1 MSIKYEERLVAFVDI
16 LGFKELVYDSVKSDA
31 VMDKIYEAMQTILD
45 VKKVEGS
52 LSNLEIGRTY
62 QATVTTFSDS
72 IIISYL
78 LGSYGNLFRILL
90 DIIHLQLALA
100 YQGILIRGGIAI
112 GKAYHDGEIV
122 FGPAMNEAYELE
134 SLCAKYPRIIVKQD
148 TLIDGIK
155 LTCAKHHTEAEEAE
169 FPD

>member
-52 LSNLEIGRTY
+52 LSNLEIGRPY

-78 LGSYGNLFRILL
+78 LGPYGNLFRILL
-90 DIIHLQLALA
+90 DIIHLQKK
-100 YQGILIRGGIAI
+100 QMRSGGI
-112 GKAYHDGEIV
+112 KRTV
-122 FGPAMNEAYELE
+122 NKRRR
-134 SLCAKYPRIIVKQD
+134 SQ
-148 TLIDGIK
+148 
-155 LTCAKHHTEAEEAE
+155 
-169 FPD
+169 